1 LNHKHQRQGEPLF
14 GIGVAGNFAGHLQ
27 QTGEEKG
34 LKGEVDTQRPQ
45 ALFPFYVSGASD
57 CFLNVDPYSFHTL
70 ILPTESTAKV
80 QMEPEIA
87 LIAKV
92 KYLGDAILNIEPES
106 MTLLNDATYRNAVVE
121 KLAQKKNWGPAS
133 KGVASRVIPVAE
145 FSKSADLDKYRFC
158 SFHGRDDVWNACC
171 NDVSLGDYSYSY
183 EQLLSWLVSQCNA
196 QKDEG
201 ALHSVQDLLCQAGY
215 PERILI
221 SLGSS
226 RYTSY
231 GENHQL
237 KAEDTICA
245 VLYDSTRIDMEEITS
260 LVERSEIDKLEKSH
274 VVLWQECQ

>member
-1 LNHKHQRQGEPLF
+1 MNHQHQRQGEPLF
-14 GIGVAGNFAGHLQ
+14 GIGIAGNFAGHLQ

-57 CFLNVDPYSFHTL
+57 SYLDVDPYSFDTL
-70 ILPTESTAKV
+70 ILPTDSTAKV
-80 QMEPEIA
+80 QMELEIA

-92 KYLGDAILNIEPES
+92 KYLGDSILNIEPES
-106 MTLLNDATYRNAVVE
+106 MTLFNDATYRNAVVD
-121 KLAQKKNWGPAS
+121 KLAQKKNWGSAS
-133 KGVASRVIPVAE
+133 KGVASKVIPIAE

-158 SFHGRDDVWNACC
+158 SFHGRDGVWNTCC

-196 QKDEG
+196 QQNEG
-201 ALHSVQDLLCQAGY
+201 ALHSIQDLFCQAEY

-226 RYTSY
+226 RYTRY
-231 GENHQL
+231 GESHQL
-237 KAEDTICA
+237 KSKDLMCA
-245 VLYDSTRIDMEEITS
+245 VLYDSTRIDMAEITS
-260 LVERSEIDKLEKSH
+260 FVERSEIDKLENNQ
-274 VVLWQECQ
+274 VVLWQQCE